1 MNTKYNWHH
10 SISIYQK
17 SNSKSKQ
24 KPDDTL
30 ISDVQTEQHFVN
42 LSSEDYKDENLIDD
56 DMLKQNVFLRGIRSN
71 QNKWW
76 DRENDYSDFEA
87 KNSSFPEFKL
97 EKLLSS
103 AGRSTY
109 LMHFVNFNGRENVL
123 IEFLVR
129 TANILINNKE
139 WRKEIIVM

>member
-1 MNTKYNWHH
+1 MEQFGKDEE
-10 SISIYQK
+10 IVD
-17 SNSKSKQ
+17 SKQ
-24 KPDDTL
+24 GPDDTF
-30 ISDVQTEQHFVN
+30 IGEVQTEQRFVN
-42 LSSEDYKDENLIDD
+42 LSCEDYKDENLIDD
-56 DMLKQNVFLRGIRSN
+56 DMLKQDVFLRGIRSN

-129 TANILINNKE
+129 TANILINNKD
-139 WRKEIIVM
+139 

>member
-1 MNTKYNWHH
+1 MEQFGKDEE
-10 SISIYQK
+10 IVA
-17 SNSKSKQ
+17 SKQ
-24 KPDDTL
+24 KPEDTL
-30 ISDVQTEQHFVN
+30 IIDAQTEQHFVN
-42 LSSEDYKDENLIDD
+42 QSSEDYKDENLIDD
-56 DMLKQNVFLRGIRSN
+56 DMLKQDVFLRGIRSN

-129 TANILINNKE
+129 TANILINNKD
-139 WRKEIIVM
+139 

>member
-1 MNTKYNWHH
+1 MELEQFGKDEEIV
-10 SISIYQK
+10 SSQ
-17 SNSKSKQ
+17 Q

-30 ISDVQTEQHFVN
+30 IIDVQTVQHFVN

-56 DMLKQNVFLRGIRSN
+56 DMLKQDVFLRGIRSN

-76 DRENDYSDFEA
+76 DRENDYSNSQA
-87 KNSSFPEFKL
+87 KNSSFPEFKV
-97 EKLLSS
+97 EKLRST
-103 AGRSTY
+103 AGRTTY

-129 TANILINNKE
+129 TANILINNKD
-139 WRKEIIVM
+139 

>member
-1 MNTKYNWHH
+1 MEQFGKDEE
-10 SISIYQK
+10 IVD
-17 SNSKSKQ
+17 SKQ
-24 KPDDTL
+24 NSDDTL
-30 ISDVQTEQHFVN
+30 ISSHLQTEQHFVN

-56 DMLKQNVFLRGIRSN
+56 DMLKQDVFLRGIRSN

-76 DRENDYSDFEA
+76 DRENDYSDSEA
-87 KNSSFPEFKL
+87 KNSSYPEFKL

-103 AGRSTY
+103 AGRSSY

-129 TANILINNKE
+129 TANILINNKD
-139 WRKEIIVM
+139 

>member
-1 MNTKYNWHH
+1 MEQFGKDEE
-10 SISIYQK
+10 IVDG
-17 SNSKSKQ
+17 KQ
-24 KPDDTL
+24 QTDDTL
-30 ISDVQTEQHFVN
+30 TSDLQTEQHLVN

-56 DMLKQNVFLRGIRSN
+56 DMLKQDVFLRGIRSN

-76 DRENDYSDFEA
+76 DRENDYSDSEA
-87 KNSSFPEFKL
+87 KNSSYPEFKL

-103 AGRSTY
+103 AGRSSY

-129 TANILINNKE
+129 TANILINNKD
-139 WRKEIIVM
+139 

>member
-1 MNTKYNWHH
+1 MELEQFGKDEEIVA
-10 SISIYQK
+10 SQ
-17 SNSKSKQ
+17 Q

-30 ISDVQTEQHFVN
+30 IIDVQTVQHFVN

-56 DMLKQNVFLRGIRSN
+56 DMLKQDVFLRGIRSN

-76 DRENDYSDFEA
+76 DRENDFEA
-87 KNSSFPEFKL
+87 KNSSVPEFKL

-103 AGRSTY
+103 AGRSSY

-129 TANILINNKE
+129 TANILINNKD
-139 WRKEIIVM
+139 

>member
-1 MNTKYNWHH
+1 MEQFGK
-10 SISIYQK
+10 IEEIVDG
-17 SNSKSKQ
+17 KQ

-56 DMLKQNVFLRGIRSN
+56 DMLKQDVFLRGIRSN

-129 TANILINNKE
+129 TANILINNKD
-139 WRKEIIVM
+139 

>member
-1 MNTKYNWHH
+1 MELEQFGK
-10 SISIYQK
+10 IEEIVDG
-17 SNSKSKQ
+17 KQ

-56 DMLKQNVFLRGIRSN
+56 DMLKQDVFLRGIRSN

-129 TANILINNKE
+129 TANILINNKD
-139 WRKEIIVM
+139 

>member
-1 MNTKYNWHH
+1 MEQFRKDEE
-10 SISIYQK
+10 IVD
-17 SNSKSKQ
+17 SKQ

-56 DMLKQNVFLRGIRSN
+56 DMLKQDVFLRGIRSN

-129 TANILINNKE
+129 TANILINNKD
-139 WRKEIIVM
+139 

>member
-1 MNTKYNWHH
+1 MELEQFGKDEEIV
-10 SISIYQK
+10 SSQ
-17 SNSKSKQ
+17 Q

-30 ISDVQTEQHFVN
+30 IIDVQTVQHFVN

-56 DMLKQNVFLRGIRSN
+56 DMLKQDVFLRGIRSN

-76 DRENDYSDFEA
+76 DRENDYSDSEA
-87 KNSSFPEFKL
+87 KNSSYPEFKL

-103 AGRSTY
+103 AGRSSY

-129 TANILINNKE
+129 TTNILINNTD
-139 WRKEIIVM
+139 

>member
-1 MNTKYNWHH
+1 MEQFGKDEE
-10 SISIYQK
+10 IVDG
-17 SNSKSKQ
+17 KQ
-24 KPDDTL
+24 QTDDTL
-30 ISDVQTEQHFVN
+30 TSDLQTEQHLVN

-56 DMLKQNVFLRGIRSN
+56 DMLKQDVFLRGIRSN

-76 DRENDYSDFEA
+76 DRENDYSDSEA
-87 KNSSFPEFKL
+87 KNSSYPEFKL

-103 AGRSTY
+103 AGRSSY

-129 TANILINNKE
+129 TTNILINNTD
-139 WRKEIIVM
+139 

>member
-1 MNTKYNWHH
+1 MEQFGKDEE
-10 SISIYQK
+10 IVD
-17 SNSKSKQ
+17 SKQ
-24 KPDDTL
+24 GPDDTL
-30 ISDVQTEQHFVN
+30 ISEVQTEQRFVN
-42 LSSEDYKDENLIDD
+42 LSCEDYKDENLIDD
-56 DMLKQNVFLRGIRSN
+56 DMLKQDVFLRGIRSN

-97 EKLLSS
+97 EKLLSP

-139 WRKEIIVM
+139 